1 MNPDCVQQQISELI
15 NRLIVSGLS
24 VKQFYPSVR
33 QAPDGITLIGRKQSS
48 GIALRDIP
56 YEEVY
61 KELDSTE
68 AYDTKLV
75 DGGLLVLQYKFSD
88 EDGLIQHR
96 LAYFPSPHLPTVDD
110 APELYKQDELYADVV
125 ARNVVRFPIR
135 FDYAPKQAINLDH
148 PASHLTLGQ
157 YENCRIPVT
166 GPLSPNAFGVFVIR
180 NFYWRVY
187 SKNKNVF
194 NKKPPQSEKIYKITD
209 EERRLIHVFN
219 GR

>member
-1 MNPDCVQQQISELI
+1 MSPERTHQQISDLI
-15 NRLIVSGLS
+15 DRLIESGLS
-24 VKQFYPSVR
+24 VKQFHPSVR
-33 QAPDGITLIGRKQSS
+33 KAPDGITLIGRKQST

-68 AYDTKLV
+68 AYDAKLV
-75 DGGLLVLQYKFSD
+75 DGGLLLLQYKFSA
-88 EDGLIQHR
+88 EEGLIQHR
-96 LAYFPSPHLPTVDD
+96 LAYFPSPQLPTVDD
-110 APELYKQDELYADVV
+110 APELYEQDELYADVV
-125 ARNVVRFPIR
+125 ARNIVRFPIR

-166 GPLSPNAFGVFVIR
+166 GPMSPNAFGVFIIR
-180 NFYWRVY
+180 NFYWRAY

-194 NKKPPQSEKIYKITD
+194 NKKPPQNNKTYRITD
-209 EERRLIHVFN
+209 DERRLIHVFN

>member
-110 APELYKQDELYADVV
+110 APELYKQDELYADVPLPPD
-125 ARNVVRFPIR
+125 AIPEGISCAEEEGTEEAAEDGRPTEM
-135 FDYAPKQAINLDH
+135 AKQLC
-148 PASHLTLGQ
+148 TL
-157 YENCRIPVT
+157 PS
-166 GPLSPNAFGVFVIR
+166 GP
-180 NFYWRVY
+180 
-187 SKNKNVF
+187 
-194 NKKPPQSEKIYKITD
+194 
-209 EERRLIHVFN
+209 
-219 GR
+219 